1 MVMGV
6 LGWIV
11 LGFLAGFIASK
22 LVNNRDQGL
31 AFDILLGV
39 VGAVIGGWL
48 FNAAGAT
55 GMTGFNVWSL
65 LVAVL
70 GAVVLLVVWH
80 AIRRSMSHP

>member
-6 LGWIV
+6 LGWIA

-31 AFDILLGV
+31 PFDILLGI

-70 GAVVLLVVWH
+70 GAVVILVVWH

>member
-6 LGWIV
+6 LGWIA

-31 AFDILLGV
+31 PFDILLGI
-39 VGAVIGGWL
+39 VGAVIGDWL